1 MTVILED
8 NALDITLLALLIISV
23 ILFGMHMPYAVLTMA
38 AIIALATLSTRLSW
52 SVLSAFESIEV
63 D

>member
-1 MTVILED
+1 M
-8 NALDITLLALLIISV
+8 DITLLALLLLSM
-23 ILFGMHMPYAVLTMA
+23 ILFGMHMPYVVLTLS
-38 AIIALATLSTRLSW
+38 AIIALATMATRLSW